1 MRPRFR
7 PDRRRDT
14 DATAPDAAGLSGL
27 SGLVLASALLA
38 GTLAGCIGPRQE
50 PATLLTSRDF
60 TSVDANRSDARP
72 RAEDGAY
79 RERPSLDPPP
89 VVFTTGPD
97 AASEGIRDVRATV
110 GRPEPEPDAQPIG
123 GAAFIDAKIGDVNGR
138 PIFASS
144 FLEPLDA
151 RIAAEAER
159 DSPAQWTRNTY
170 RLMQAQL
177 YEIVQ
182 DELIKAEARASLT
195 EEQRFGLT
203 YFLNEQLNRRI
214 RANRGSRAEAER
226 ALNTSGEAE
235 TLDEWLE
242 QQESQNLVLLFL
254 RERVR
259 DRVNVPRRAIDLE
272 YERRLDEFNPAPE
285 ARLRLIQ
292 VPASNAEGVA
302 EITERLAS
310 GEAFA
315 EVAGADAN
323 RFRRADGGA
332 IVRTLAPE
340 GETTEYF
347 NTDLFPKLNA
357 ATTELSEGAV
367 AGPITD
373 GEGASA
379 RVSWVLLEAVNRE
392 SVSWYEAQEQIEAEL
407 QSILTR
413 EETVRF
419 ITRLMERAS
428 FTSINEMSD
437 RLMDIVVDRHRPEL
451 AGRWKPLVPPQMRAG
466 GG

>member
-1 MRPRFR
+1 M
-7 PDRRRDT
+7 
-14 DATAPDAAGLSGL
+14 
-27 SGLVLASALLA
+27 
-38 GTLAGCIGPRQE
+38 
-50 PATLLTSRDF
+50 
-60 TSVDANRSDARP
+60 
-72 RAEDGAY
+72 
-79 RERPSLDPPP
+79 
-89 VVFTTGPD
+89 
-97 AASEGIRDVRATV
+97 
-110 GRPEPEPDAQPIG
+110 
-123 GAAFIDAKIGDVNGR
+123 
-138 PIFASS
+138 
-144 FLEPLDA
+144 
-151 RIAAEAER
+151 
-159 DSPAQWTRNTY
+159 
-170 RLMQAQL
+170 
-177 YEIVQ
+177 
-182 DELIKAEARASLT
+182 
-195 EEQRFGLT
+195 
-203 YFLNEQLNRRI
+203 
-214 RANRGSRAEAER
+214 
-226 ALNTSGEAE
+226 NTSGEAE

-413 EETVRF
+413 EETVRL